1 MKLKRCAK
9 SMFLSEISSND
20 KIVLNYLF
28 LRIDNSIIISE
39 HAFIKSKEVDE
50 KTYDNTNKWLLT
62 IKIYGLKKFESSIRI
77 IWKIDCMQRMN

>member
-1 MKLKRCAK
+1 
-9 SMFLSEISSND
+9 MFLSEISSND

-39 HAFIKSKEVDE
+39 HAFIKSTKVDE